1 MKTTAATPI
10 SRMPGA
16 YPALKEFEPGLF
28 LERIG
33 APD

>member
-1 MKTTAATPI
+1 ML
-10 SRMPGA
+10 GA

-28 LERIG
+28 LEGIG